1 MYKTFILDIQFDNGV
16 DVQRKTAVCIAPDR
30 ATATRLVK
38 QTMEKSVDDTVT
50 VLSAREM
57 MPGDVVVID

>member
-1 MYKTFILDIQFDNGV
+1 MYKTFILDVQFDNGV
-16 DVQRKTAVCIAPDR
+16 DVQRKTAVCMAPDR

-38 QTMEKSVDDTVT
+38 QTMEKSADDVVT

-57 MPGDVVVID
+57 MPEDVAVV